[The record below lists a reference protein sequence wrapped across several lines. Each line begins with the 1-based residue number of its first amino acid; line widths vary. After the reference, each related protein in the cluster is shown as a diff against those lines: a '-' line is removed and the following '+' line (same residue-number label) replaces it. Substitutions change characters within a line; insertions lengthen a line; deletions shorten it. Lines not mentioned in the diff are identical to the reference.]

1 VSDPALPQYI
11 NDTCSFVQDH
21 QNYMFYGW
29 PDLEL
34 FQWFWKSDGFD
45 LPRFNT
51 HRFLEVVINKKIA
64 FLGNS
69 LARNHFQTL
78 LYLLSKVLASCH

>member
-1 VSDPALPQYI
+1 MLHQFDVVPKLLQLPHALLPLTGTLSAASSAIEWVSDPALPQYI

-34 FQWFWKSDGFD
+34 FQWF
-45 LPRFNT
+45 
-51 HRFLEVVINKKIA
+51 
-64 FLGNS
+64 
-69 LARNHFQTL
+69 
-78 LYLLSKVLASCH
+78 